1 MTFIVPGMGK
11 LILAPEIVALQHLV
25 WRKRTVRVIWDIQ
38 RKGID
43 IGNLGDV
50 RNGSV
55 YIYVIN
61 VLSSA
66 CQPPLL

>member
-11 LILAPEIVALQHLV
+11 LTPAPEIVALQHLV

-66 CQPPLL
+66 C